1 MPVYSHVLRAE
12 ADTKGLLHFAAE
24 FLSSPFFFYGAYHSF
39 LKNIQLAKPSVLQ
52 GAIKCL
58 PVMQK

>member
-1 MPVYSHVLRAE
+1 MLRAE
-12 ADTKGLLHFAAE
+12 ADTKGLLHFVAE
-24 FLSSPFFFYGAYHSF
+24 FLSSPFFFLNSAYHSF
-39 LKNIQLAKPSVLQ
+39 LKNIQLAKPLVLQ

>member
-1 MPVYSHVLRAE
+1 MY
-12 ADTKGLLHFAAE
+12 FC
-24 FLSSPFFFYGAYHSF
+24 FLFLPCIFPSFLPSFLPFFLLLFFFFNGAYLSF
-39 LKNIQLAKPSVLQ
+39 LKNIQLAKPSVLR

>member
-1 MPVYSHVLRAE
+1 MLRAE

-24 FLSSPFFFYGAYHSF
+24 FLSSPFFFFFFNGAYLSF
-39 LKNIQLAKPSVLQ
+39 LKNIQLAKPSVLR